1 MQNQNHH
8 NIFVGTTYNT
18 LLSIVCDTWICPL
31 HKNLSQLLCWTC
43 YIAYCQICIL
53 ISDFVKSIYQK
64 QTQVRLCLLKKY
76 HFGVF
81 FIQMPKTL
89 FRMAKVL
96 KYLYKKIISWA
107 QQDVSQKPGLTT
119 PSKEFSETRL
129 LGAGGSQ
136 FRSRMSIFIRQ

>member
-1 MQNQNHH
+1 MDRVTKRPINFYNSLFSKMPKMQNQDHH

-18 LLSIVCDTWICPL
+18 LLSIVYDTWICPL
-31 HKNLSQLLCWTC
+31 RKNLSQLLCWTC

-89 FRMAKVL
+89 FRMAKVSMF
-96 KYLYKKIISWA
+96 LYKKNN
-107 QQDVSQKPGLTT
+107 Q
-119 PSKEFSETRL
+119 
-129 LGAGGSQ
+129 LGPIGCFTKA
-136 FRSRMSIFIRQ
+136 RTNHPL